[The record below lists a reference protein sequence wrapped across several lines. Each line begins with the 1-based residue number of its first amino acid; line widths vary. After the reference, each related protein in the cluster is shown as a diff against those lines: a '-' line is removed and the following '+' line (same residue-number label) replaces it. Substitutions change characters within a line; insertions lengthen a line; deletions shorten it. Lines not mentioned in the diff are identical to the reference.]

1 MFSVKGLLRVEI
13 KPLSYEIIMW
23 EVEVEIRFEYNF
35 HAILLL
41 LLAEEL
47 VGGLVPKMDLLMRR
61 IHTKF

>member
-47 VGGLVPKMDLLMRR
+47 VGGLVP
-61 IHTKF
+61 